1 MNISFKGGDVATLK
15 ELIDYEEKTVAKYH
29 LL

>member
-1 MNISFKGGDVATLK
+1 MNLLFKGGDVATLK
-15 ELIDYEEKTVAKYH
+15 ELIDYEEQTVAKYD